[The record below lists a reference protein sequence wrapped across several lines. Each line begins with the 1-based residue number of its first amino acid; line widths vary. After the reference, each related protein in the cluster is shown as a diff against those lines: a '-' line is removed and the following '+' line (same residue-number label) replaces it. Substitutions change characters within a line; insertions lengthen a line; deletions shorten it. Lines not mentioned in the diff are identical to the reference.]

1 MAENTAYTVS
11 DFIKEY
17 SSAATDAARSKICQ
31 NHMTRTYVPVLE
43 KYVALSMGFNNSSR
57 NDMGV
62 LHFNSFMNYVMY
74 TIISL
79 SLYYD
84 FINTGEGC
92 NYMDMYDSLAES
104 GIRDVLLANIGKSEL
119 SELGMINDFIAS
131 DVRENESS
139 PQNFIGKQMSIL
151 AKAISEKISPEMIN
165 ELVAVFKSD
174 K

>member
-1 MAENTAYTVS
+1 MAENITYTIS

-17 SSAATDAARSKICQ
+17 SSAATDAAKSKICK
-31 NHMTRTYVPVLE
+31 NHMIRTYVPVLE
-43 KYVALSMGFNNSSR
+43 KYVALSMGFNTSSR

-92 NYMDMYDSLAES
+92 NYMDIYDNLAES
-104 GIRDVLLANIGKSEL
+104 GARDALLASIGKSEL
-119 SELGMINDFIAS
+119 SELGMINEFIAS
-131 DVRENESS
+131 DVRENENS
-139 PQNFIGKQMSIL
+139 PQNFIGKQVSIL
-151 AKAISEKISPEMIN
+151 AKAISEKITPEMASEFTAI
-165 ELVAVFKSD
+165 LKATK
-174 K
+174 